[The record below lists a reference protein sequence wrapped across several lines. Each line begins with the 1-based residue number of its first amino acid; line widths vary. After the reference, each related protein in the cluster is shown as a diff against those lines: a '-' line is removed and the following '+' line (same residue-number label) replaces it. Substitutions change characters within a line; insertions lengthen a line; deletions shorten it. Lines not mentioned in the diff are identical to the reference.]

1 MKMRRLFFGLVVL
14 GFLIVLLLGWGLKSG
29 FFGSPSIALN
39 RPAPL
44 PQDPW
49 VKVYMNQ
56 NQARGAD
63 YTEPYR
69 QITRPGDDLEQI
81 MVEAINQGQRRI
93 DVAIQEFRLP
103 RLAQALAQRRQG
115 GVEVRVILENLYSRP
130 WSTYSAAEIEQLDE
144 RQQNRYREFMALA
157 DQNQDGQLSVE
168 EINQGDA
175 LVILKNAGIPVI
187 DDTADGSRG
196 SGLMHHKF
204 ILVDDA
210 TVVTGSANFT
220 TSGVHGDFYNPESRG
235 NANNLVR
242 INSEAIANLFRQEFD
257 LMWGDGPGGQPDS
270 LFGLQKPYRP
280 PQRVKVGN
288 STITVQ
294 FSPTSPTRPWTES
307 TNGLIGQ
314 TLQQARDS
322 VKLAL
327 FVFSEQFIT
336 NILEERS
343 QANVSI
349 QALIDPGFAYRY
361 YSEALD
367 MMGVALLHNCQEE
380 ANNRPWANPI
390 QTVGIPLLPRG
401 DNLHHKFGVMDAQT
415 VITGSHNWSRAAN
428 HTNDEVVLV
437 INNPVVAA
445 HYEREFDR
453 LYSRS
458 NLGLPLFVQER
469 IARAEENCP
478 SPLPG
483 AATPSVGGLVNV
495 NRASQA
501 ELETLPGIGPALA
514 GRIIEARQEQPF
526 RSLEDLERVRGIG
539 PVVRQNLVGKVTW

>member
-1 MKMRRLFFGLVVL
+1 MKMRRLFLGLVVL
-14 GFLIVLLLGWGLKSG
+14 SFLIVLLLGWGLKSG
-29 FFGSPSIALN
+29 FFSSPSSALN
-39 RPAPL
+39 RPDPL

-103 RLAQALAQRRQG
+103 RLAQALAQRHQA
-115 GVEVRVILENLYSRP
+115 GVRVRVILENLYSRP
-130 WSTYSAAEIEQLDE
+130 WSSYSAAEVEQLDE
-144 RQQNRYREFMALA
+144 RQQNRYREFMALV
-157 DQNQDGQLSVE
+157 DQNQDGQLSAE
-168 EINQGDA
+168 EINQGDS

-187 DDTADGSRG
+187 DDTADGSKG

-280 PQRVKVGN
+280 PQTVTVGH

-294 FSPTSPTRPWTES
+294 FSPTSPTRPWRES
-307 TNGLIGQ
+307 TNGLIAQ
-314 TLQQARDS
+314 NLEQARDS

-343 QANVSI
+343 LANVSI

-361 YSEALD
+361 YSEGLD

-390 QTVGIPLLPRG
+390 QTVGVPLLPRG
-401 DNLHHKFGVMDAQT
+401 DNLHHKFGLVDGHR

-458 NLGLPLFVQER
+458 NLGLPPFVQER
-469 IARAEENCP
+469 IEQAAENCP
-478 SPLPG
+478 SPLP

-539 PVVRQNLVGKVTW
+539 PRVRQNLAGKVTW